1 MHVDVPVA
9 LLCQAVELL
18 LLGIAYPPTA
28 LGVATQL
35 LLIFLLQLL
44 LFLRCQTAR
53 PRARSVQVLIPM
65 WPALEAKG
73 RTRAGSHHELPRSA
87 VRQRATAL
95 DVPGKAAAHLH
106 RPRACQLTFAR

>member
-1 MHVDVPVA
+1 MHVDAPVA

-65 WPALEAKG
+65 WPALEAKENG
-73 RTRAGSHHELPRSA
+73 REVTS
-87 VRQRATAL
+87 
-95 DVPGKAAAHLH
+95 
-106 RPRACQLTFAR
+106 